1 MTMVLLTAGL
11 FGARSARASIAYGSI
26 NNFDT
31 VNDTGTEC
39 HGFEIELEDINCTD
53 VTYTYDWNHYGTS
66 KISED
71 TSVPGHPVTTVRWA
85 AKKNPD
91 GSWSAYTAIPS
102 GPIAATDG
110 HRFTNPSVNFG
121 GEHFGVGYRKPPT
134 AVRYNWLVDDG
145 RGNLVKGPAVQVST
159 PVFNYYPPAQNAP
172 AQVVAEIQP
181 PPPPPE
187 VPVKEFGDPVWMKE
201 IRTTSHNNNK
211 VELRDLVSD
220 DPEDPNDP
228 DWRNGEPDEV
238 EVEWQLLQTE
248 FNKIDGGVN
257 GNVAAAPQELPD
269 GDEVVTRRYE
279 FYKYTG
285 PLDGETGEALADKV
299 GPDDLHGVSKT
310 KEDGTVVDYTGVEI
324 VGEFIGAQ
332 MAAVDVE
339 AGVGLIDHV
348 QDAEVGVDYPARTV
362 VVSGALPF
370 TASLAG
376 NLPGG
381 MSFNTATGVLEGTP
395 AESGEF
401 EFSVTAQDDATAP
414 LTQDYILRVAAFGA
428 ELPAEYLLETS
439 SEPADGGTTT
449 GAGFHAVGGVA
460 TLTATPAPG
469 YEFVNWTE
477 NGVPVDGNA
486 TFSLP
491 MEVNH
496 SLVAN
501 FAPVGVSFR
510 IDAGTEPVGSG
521 SVFGTGNHTEG
532 SSVTLTAS
540 AADGFSFLN
549 WTEDATVVGT
559 EPGLVFTATANRS
572 LVAHFTAN
580 AVAGA
585 WTLVTASLPSAGG
598 VTLGGGTYANG
609 TSVTVSATPAGGFL
623 FKRWMDGNTTVSTS
637 ATHTLVL
644 TSNLTLSA
652 KFAPA
657 YSITAA
663 CEPPAGGTASGGGLF
678 EDGDSVDLT
687 ATPSAGY
694 TFGGWFENG
703 LELGSNAGLR
713 VKANPD
719 HALVARFDLIIPGTG
734 IVEDLGGTKTLEW
747 PSESELPGWKVE
759 TSTDLIHWTEAESEC
774 EDDGIKKRLHLPG
787 AEARRF
793 YRMVHD

>member
-1 MTMVLLTAGL
+1 MNTCKIPLQSLPLKFQNARRFAMTMMVLTAGV
-11 FGARSARASIAYGSI
+11 FGARSARASVAYGSI

-71 TSVPGHPVTTVRWA
+71 TSVPGHPKVTVRWA
-85 AKKNPD
+85 SAKKPD

-102 GPIAATDG
+102 GTIAPTDG
-110 HRFTNPSVNFG
+110 HQFTNPAVNFG

-134 AVRYNWLVDDG
+134 AVRYNWLIDDG
-145 RGNLVKGPAVQVST
+145 GGNLVKGPAVQVST
-159 PVFNYYPPAQNAP
+159 PVFNYYPPAPNVP
-172 AQVVAEIQP
+172 ARIVAEIQP

-187 VPVKEFGDPVWMKE
+187 VPLKEFGDPVWMKE

-220 DPEDPNDP
+220 DPDDPNDP

-248 FNKIDGGVN
+248 FNKVNGGVN

-285 PLDGETGEALADKV
+285 PMDEETGEALADSV
-299 GPDDLHGVSKT
+299 GPDNIHGVSKT

-324 VGEFIGAQ
+324 VGDFVGAQ

-339 AGVGLIDHV
+339 AGVGLVDHV

-362 VVSGALPF
+362 VVAGALPF
-370 TASLAG
+370 TANLTG
-376 NLPGG
+376 NLPAG
-381 MSFNTATGVLEGTP
+381 MSFNPAAGVLEGTP

-401 EFSVTAQDDATAP
+401 NFSVTALDDATAP
-414 LTQDYILRVAAFGA
+414 VTQDYILRVAAFGA

-439 SEPADGGTTT
+439 TEPSVGGTTT
-449 GAGFHAVGGVA
+449 GSGFHAVGNVA

-469 YEFVNWTE
+469 YAFVNWTE

-496 SLVAN
+496 SLVA
-501 FAPVGVSFR
+501 
-510 IDAGTEPVGSG
+510 
-521 SVFGTGNHTEG
+521 
-532 SSVTLTAS
+532 
-540 AADGFSFLN
+540 
-549 WTEDATVVGT
+549 
-559 EPGLVFTATANRS
+559 
-572 LVAHFTAN
+572 HFTQNA
-580 AVAGA
+580 AVAA
-585 WTLVTASLPSAGG
+585 WTLTTTSTPLAGG
-598 VTLGGGTYANG
+598 TTLGAGSYANG
-609 TSVTVSATPAGGFL
+609 TSVTVSATPSGGFL
-623 FKRWMDGNTTVSTS
+623 FKRWMDGATTLTTS
-637 ATHTLVL
+637 ANYTFEISSNRTLTANFV
-644 TSNLTLSA
+644 
-652 KFAPA
+652 PA
-657 YSITAA
+657 YSVTAVCDPA
-663 CEPPAGGTASGGGLF
+663 AGGTASGGGLF
-678 EDGDSVDLT
+678 EDGDWVGLT
-687 ATPSAGY
+687 ATPNAGY
-694 TFGGWFENG
+694 TFSGWFENG
-703 LELGSNAGLR
+703 QALGSNPELS
-713 VKANPD
+713 VEANPD

-734 IVEDLGGTKTLEW
+734 IVEDFDGTKTIEW
-747 PSESELPGWKVE
+747 PSASELPGWKAE
-759 TSTDLIHWTEAESEC
+759 TSTDLIHWTEAEDEC
-774 EDDGIKKRLHLPG
+774 EDDGIKKRLQLRS